1 MWKRCRRYL
10 FHFVH
15 INGTDDG
22 TARSPSTGG
31 MAQRSDGR
39 TAVTGVPFCRRE
51 EAVNIDILAVG
62 KLRESF
68 WREASQEYCKRLGRY
83 AKIQICEAEEVKKPD
98 VIPPGLEKQIL
109 EKEAERLRKFYKNGA
124 YRIALAIDGQMLDSV
139 QLSEKLENCMLTGH
153 DTVQFIIGGAIG
165 LDPSLLREAD
175 LRLSFSKMTFPHQL
189 MRVILLEQVYRSFRI
204 MRGEPYHK

>member
-1 MWKRCRRYL
+1 MEEVPAVSLPLCAYKR
-10 FHFVH
+10 
-15 INGTDDG
+15 
-22 TARSPSTGG
+22 
-31 MAQRSDGR
+31 DGR
-39 TAVTGVPFCRRE
+39 RRCQVTFTGWHGAAIRRTNSIDRSAFCRRE